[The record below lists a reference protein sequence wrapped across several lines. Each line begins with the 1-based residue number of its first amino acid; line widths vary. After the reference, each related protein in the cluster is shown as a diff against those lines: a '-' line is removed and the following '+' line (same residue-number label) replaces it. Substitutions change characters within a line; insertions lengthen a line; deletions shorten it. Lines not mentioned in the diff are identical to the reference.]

1 MFKGLRDEIIAL
13 NSDVNNV
20 ANSEKAKK
28 LRKKLLKIGLILA
41 IIGYI
46 GTIGLFICTAV
57 LMFNDVSAG
66 FNGGGMGFLIPFFLI
81 IPFAIM
87 ATIGTTLIKLALSII
102 IVGYTSDLAD
112 STVGNNCPNCG
123 DRISEGEL
131 FCNKCGTP
139 LKKVCPKCQHTN
151 DIKNAF
157 CEKCGEKLN

>member
-28 LRKKLLKIGLILA
+28 LRKKLLKIGIILA

-123 DRISEGEL
+123 DRISEANY
-131 FCNKCGTP
+131 FA
-139 LKKVCPKCQHTN
+139 TN
-151 DIKNAF
+151 V
-157 CEKCGEKLN
+157 EHL

>member
-28 LRKKLLKIGLILA
+28 LRKKLLKIGIILA

-102 IVGYTSDLAD
+102 IVGYTLHLRPCRLHHWQQLPKLWRQNKRRRTILQQMWNTFKKDL
-112 STVGNNCPNCG
+112 
-123 DRISEGEL
+123 
-131 FCNKCGTP
+131 
-139 LKKVCPKCQHTN
+139 PKMPAH
-151 DIKNAF
+151 
-157 CEKCGEKLN
+157 

>member
-13 NSDVNNV
+13 NSDINNV

-66 FNGGGMGFLIPFFLI
+66 FNGGWGEPQKLDNLRRFTSKRLDFFINLNI
-81 IPFAIM
+81 Q
-87 ATIGTTLIKLALSII
+87 TL
-102 IVGYTSDLAD
+102 
-112 STVGNNCPNCG
+112 
-123 DRISEGEL
+123 
-131 FCNKCGTP
+131 
-139 LKKVCPKCQHTN
+139 
-151 DIKNAF
+151 
-157 CEKCGEKLN
+157 